1 MSNKRKQRN
10 GFFYFMLDMKEE
22 LRRQGRNVPMAQM
35 SALAGP
41 RWSVR
46 PSLTSI
52 TNIWFLLS
60 FQNLSDAE
68 KAAYN
73 LRAKHEKRTIST
85 TGSVSSHHTSTG
97 KMDCMGELLSVLFI
111 KISTVS
117 LGTCIV
123 QERRDLAAELDEKR
137 RRQKEDLKSRLPT
150 GRGS

>member
-52 TNIWFLLS
+52 TDIWFLLS
-60 FQNLSDAE
+60 F
-68 KAAYN
+68 
-73 LRAKHEKRTIST
+73 
-85 TGSVSSHHTSTG
+85 
-97 KMDCMGELLSVLFI
+97 
-111 KISTVS
+111 
-117 LGTCIV
+117 
-123 QERRDLAAELDEKR
+123 
-137 RRQKEDLKSRLPT
+137 
-150 GRGS
+150 